1 MKTNLKIFAAV
12 GIMLGFVMGANAQ
25 SAVTHGVTANASVQ
39 TKLLVS
45 QVQPLEFGT
54 VDNVDAQTKTVSVD
68 GTATSSGS
76 APGQTGVQA
85 GIGQIVRT
93 GDAMITYKLVSP
105 ITNLAG
111 PSGSLLPIKDFV
123 TSWSFTQGGAKTSGN
138 ATVANDTPVSGV
150 GANIFVY
157 IGATVTPDATTNSIG
172 LHTASITLSAEYNWE
187 FQPF

>member
-123 TSWSFTQGGAKTSGN
+123 TSYSFTQGGVKTAGN
-138 ATVANDTPVSGV
+138 AVASDTPVQGT
-150 GANIFVY
+150 GNDIFVY
-157 IGATVTPDATTNSIG
+157 IGATVTPDATKTTSVG
-172 LHTASITLSAEYNWE
+172 LHTASITLSAEYN
-187 FQPF
+187 